1 MAAPIEINHISYA
14 KNADP
19 FALTNVLYS
28 ILTPGVVYDLKRR
41 TVIDPGRPAPREHC
55 SNTKKTF
62 QEDGSRGLR
71 GSPRHGLD
79 RPATLPSRDS
89 ARAGTVAHNRA
100 HRNLSQT
107 SR

>member
-41 TVIDPGRPAPREHC
+41 TVIDPGPTGPKRALFQHEENVPRRRIARPERFPTTRARPPGYFTLTRLC
-55 SNTKKTF
+55 S
-62 QEDGSRGLR
+62 R
-71 GSPRHGLD
+71 
-79 RPATLPSRDS
+79 
-89 ARAGTVAHNRA
+89 
-100 HRNLSQT
+100 RNCCT
-107 SR
+107 